1 MKGRVVGAA
10 ILMAWFI
17 AAMSAGV
24 LGARIVWLLEPPLSV
39 RVVTNTTI
47 ANDGDVWFNPRWTR
61 THEARPWI
69 WGSRSYTTRDL
80 MGRSI

>member
-1 MKGRVVGAA
+1 MRRRVVGAA

-17 AAMSAGV
+17 AAVSAGM
-24 LGARIVWLLEPPLSV
+24 LGARIEWVLESSSISV
-39 RVVTNTTI
+39 SRVS
-47 ANDGDVWFNPRWTR
+47 NDRDVWFNPRWTK